1 MGRFAE
7 NLLSSYST
15 DLASLMDPTQF
26 LKESK
31 ANYLRYNELL
41 EESERLD
48 SQNSE

>member
-15 DLASLMDPTQF
+15 DLASLMDPTQI

-31 ANYLRYNELL
+31 ANYHRYNELL